1 MPDTSDW
8 TIGRLIEWTRAFF
21 EKKGIPQPRLE
32 AEILLAH
39 VLAFERIDLY
49 TRYDQPV
56 DEETRARFRDL
67 IRRRADHE
75 PTRYLTG
82 GCEFMSLAMKVTPD
96 CLIPRPETELLVE
109 AALRLA
115 GVTRPGS
122 SGRPRPA
129 GHPPLSPLP
138 KGEGRV
144 RGPLALWNAEP
155 TAKQP
160 PHPASPPSPQGEGL
174 AGAPSPL
181 SAIDLCTGCGCVA
194 VSLAVYLPGCRITAT
209 DLSSAAIE
217 VARTNAAS
225 HSVADRLTFLEGD
238 LYAPLEAA
246 AVQPAD
252 FLLANPPYVAEAEW
266 NDLAP
271 EIRGHEPRSALVARP
286 RGTEIIERI
295 LRGAPAYLRPGGTL
309 LVEIAAGQ
317 GTAVSEIAGAVPGL
331 GGAEILKDYAGLERI
346 LVARKEAAG

>member
-1 MPDTSDW
+1 MPEPSSDW

-49 TRYDQPV
+49 TRYDLPV

-67 IRRRADHE
+67 VRRRADHE

-122 SGRPRPA
+122 SGRPRP
-129 GHPPLSPLP
+129 GGPGSTGSPRP
-138 KGEGRV
+138 GGR
-144 RGPLALWNAEP
+144 
-155 TAKQP
+155 
-160 PHPASPPSPQGEGL
+160 PAIPGS
-174 AGAPSPL
+174 AAPSTSL
-181 SAIDLCTGCGCVA
+181 AAIDLCTGCGCVA

-209 DLSSAAIE
+209 DLSAAAIE

-238 LYAPLEAA
+238 LYAPLQAA
-246 AVQPAD
+246 AVPPAD
-252 FLLANPPYVAEAEW
+252 FLLANPPYVAEADW

-271 EIRGHEPRSALVARP
+271 EIRGHEPRSALVAGP

-346 LVARKEAAG
+346 LLARKEAAG

>member
-1 MPDTSDW
+1 M
-8 TIGRLIEWTRAFF
+8 
-21 EKKGIPQPRLE
+21 
-32 AEILLAH
+32 
-39 VLAFERIDLY
+39 
-49 TRYDQPV
+49 
-56 DEETRARFRDL
+56 
-67 IRRRADHE
+67 
-75 PTRYLTG
+75 
-82 GCEFMSLAMKVTPD
+82 
-96 CLIPRPETELLVE
+96 
-109 AALRLA
+109 
-115 GVTRPGS
+115 
-122 SGRPRPA
+122 
-129 GHPPLSPLP
+129 
-138 KGEGRV
+138 
-144 RGPLALWNAEP
+144 RGPLALRNAEP

-209 DLSSAAIE
+209 DLSAAALE

-225 HSVADRLTFLEGD
+225 HGVADRLTFLEGD

-246 AVQPAD
+246 AVPPAD
-252 FLLANPPYVAEAEW
+252 FLLANPPYVAEADW

-271 EIRGHEPRSALVARP
+271 EIRGHEPRSALVAGP

-346 LVARKEAAG
+346 LLARKEAAG